1 MTATTSLKL
10 PEALKE
16 QIAQI
21 AAREGKTAHALM
33 VDTLQTAM
41 DDARMREEFHREAKE
56 AHEDMLR
63 SNICYTHD
71 EISQWMRAKV
81 RGDTQARPSP
91 EPYDPGQP
99 MQPQWRPPSD
109 MQPKVKA

>member
-16 QIAQI
+16 QIAQT

-41 DDARMREEFHREAKE
+41 DDARMRDEFHREAEE

-63 SNICYTHD
+63 SNMCYSHE

-81 RGDTQARPSP
+81 RGDTKAQPSP
-91 EPYDPGQP
+91 EPYDPSQP
-99 MQPQWRPPSD
+99 MRPQWLHQAD
-109 MQPKVKA
+109 TVPKEKA